1 MPLFIRFL
9 FYKIIFNGDIDLHQD
24 DFYDFQLLTQKFQ
37 TSINN
42 VGEKNI
48 GANLL
53 IELISRW
60 HNFYHYIYQYSILT
74 MKNWV

>member
-1 MPLFIRFL
+1 MSLFIRFL
-9 FYKIIFNGDIDLHQD
+9 FYKIIFNDIDLHQDD

-37 TSINN
+37 TSINK

-53 IELISRW
+53 IELISLAQFLSL
-60 HNFYHYIYQYSILT
+60 HLLI
-74 MKNWV
+74 